1 MRAIKLAAA
10 GAIALLGTIGLARA
24 EDLSKWPS
32 HPIEFVCATSA
43 GSGAANWCLL
53 MAETVGAELGTPIEV
68 LFKPGG
74 AGNEGASYVDGRPAD
89 GYTWLQRNTSY
100 AGYMSLPTFRPNPMD
115 FEVVADVEKF
125 LFVVAVP
132 ADSKYKTFNDLIA
145 DMKARPGQVTVAANK
160 PGSAHHLHLDKLF
173 RAAGV
178 EWAYVPYDG
187 AGGAMKDT
195 LGHHV
200 DAAIGPPGIWQ
211 PHVDAGKARYLL
223 LINEEHVKKP
233 GLENVPIPSDFGLNY
248 PITHQVQGIFLK
260 KGTPPE
266 IEAKIVAAI
275 EKAVESP
282 RYQDYLLKN
291 SHVVPALNT
300 DKEAATKAFH
310 EERKTMGDTLK
321 AAGLLQ

>member
-1 MRAIKLAAA
+1 MRAIRLAIA
-10 GAIALLGTIGLARA
+10 GAFALLGGLGPASA
-24 EDLSKWPS
+24 EDVSKWPS

-53 MAETVGAELGTPIEV
+53 MAETIGAELGTPIEV

-74 AGNEGASYVDGRPAD
+74 AGNEGASYVDSRPAD

-100 AGYMSLPTFRPNPMD
+100 AGYMSLPTFRPNPDD
-115 FEVVADVEKF
+115 FEVIADIEKF
-125 LFVVAVP
+125 LFVVAVSSS
-132 ADSKYKTFNDLIA
+132 SKYKTFPDMIA
-145 DMKARPGQVTVAANK
+145 DMKAHPGEITVAANK

-173 RAAGV
+173 RAFGV
-178 EWAYVPYDG
+178 KWAYVPYDG

-195 LGHHV
+195 LGGHV

-223 LINEEHVKKP
+223 LINEEHVDKP
-233 GLENVPIPSDFGLNY
+233 GLKEIPIPSDYGVTY

-275 EKAVESP
+275 KKAVESK
-282 RYQDYLLKN
+282 RYKEYLAVN

-300 DKEAATKAFH
+300 DKAAATKAFH
-310 EERKTMGDTLK
+310 DERKTMGDALR

>member
-1 MRAIKLAAA
+1 MNAMKFAAVSVCA
-10 GAIALLGTIGLARA
+10 LVSSFGQVMAQGA
-24 EDLSKWPS
+24 DNWPA

-53 MAETVGAELGTPIEV
+53 MAETMGAELGQPVEV

-74 AGNEGASYVDGRPAD
+74 AGNEGASYVDERPAD

-100 AGYMSLPTFRPNPMD
+100 AGYMSLPTFRPDPMD

-125 LFVVAVP
+125 LFVVAVS
-132 ADSKYKTFNDLIA
+132 ADSKYKTFEDLIA

-173 RAAGV
+173 RAFGAQ
-178 EWAYVPYDG
+178 WSYVPYDG

-195 LGHHV
+195 LGGHV

-223 LINEEHVKKP
+223 LINEEHVKQT
-233 GLENVPIPSDFGLNY
+233 GLENVRIPSDLGVSY

-266 IEAKIVAAI
+266 VEAKVSEAVK
-275 EKAVESP
+275 KAVNSE
-282 RYQDYLLKN
+282 RYKDYLSKN
-291 SHVVPALNT
+291 SHVVPALNL

-310 EERKTMGDTLK
+310 EERKTMGDTLR

>member
-1 MRAIKLAAA
+1 MMRAIKLAA
-10 GAIALLGTIGLARA
+10 GACALLANLGLASAQDASR
-24 EDLSKWPS
+24 WPEG
-32 HPIEFVCATSA
+32 PIEFVCATNA

-53 MAETVGAELGTPIEV
+53 ISEIVGAELGKPISV

-74 AGNEGASYVDGRPAD
+74 AGNEGASYVDSRPAD

-100 AGYMSLPTFRPNPMD
+100 AGYMNLPTFRPNPDD

-132 ADSKYKTFNDLIA
+132 TDSKYKTFNDLIA

-178 EWAYVPYDG
+178 QWSYVPYDG
-187 AGGAMKDT
+187 AGDAMKDA
-195 LGHHV
+195 LGGHV

-211 PHVDAGKARYLL
+211 PHVDAGKARYLII
-223 LINEEHVKKP
+223 INEEHVKQA
-233 GLENVPIPSDFGLNY
+233 GLDNVPIPADFGLDY

-260 KGTPPE
+260 KGTPPA
-266 IEAKIVAAI
+266 IEAKIGAALV
-275 EKAVESP
+275 KALESP
-282 RYQDYLLKN
+282 RYKDYLAKN
-291 SHVVPALNT
+291 SHVVPALSV
-300 DKEAATKAFH
+300 DKQAATQAFQK
-310 EERKTMGDTLK
+310 ERQTMGDTLK
-321 AAGLLQ
+321 AAGLLK